1 MKFSAAAA
9 TSLLLAAS
17 ATSVLAT
24 PLWLDSLTGGP
35 SSSASQ
41 AALADEPQPIP
52 GDNPLFYCGSPAA
65 YLLDIDYVDLSPNP
79 PQA

>member
-17 ATSVLAT
+17 ATSALAT
-24 PLWLDSLTGGP
+24 PLWLDSLAGP
-35 SSSASQ
+35 SSGASQ